1 MTSPKLRT
9 GVRAVVCGGVRRRYV
24 AGLVRLF
31 VPRTM
36 AVRTSIVH
44 GVRCAALCKAL
55 PVRYVCFVLFFCPPG
70 GGSGSRW
77 LKHASKQ
84 RSPTTLVDVVRAVV
98 VLVLER
104 AFVVGGEAVAVT
116 TRALA
121 GRGRDLD

>member
-1 MTSPKLRT
+1 MVLLRCEYFTLAPRQQQAGTIFRTSGFIQTRWLYTSHFSYRRVPTVTSPKLRT

-55 PVRYVCFVLFFCPPG
+55 PVRYICVLFCFFAPPEG
-70 GGSGSRW
+70 AR
-77 LKHASKQ
+77 
-84 RSPTTLVDVVRAVV
+84 
-98 VLVLER
+98 VLD
-104 AFVVGGEAVAVT
+104 G
-116 TRALA
+116 
-121 GRGRDLD
+121 